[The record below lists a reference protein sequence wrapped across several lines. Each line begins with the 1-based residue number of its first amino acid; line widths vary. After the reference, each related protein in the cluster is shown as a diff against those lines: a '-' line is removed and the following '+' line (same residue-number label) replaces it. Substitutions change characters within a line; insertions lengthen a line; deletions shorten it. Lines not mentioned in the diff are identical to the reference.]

1 MGQTAE
7 KKFKKNK
14 MNKLIKLRKYI
25 KIYKLDGY
33 LVPKNDEYFNEYV
46 SQSNERLKFISNFSG
61 SAGFAIILKNKNYLF
76 VDGRYTIQAKIQ
88 SGRNF
93 TINTMPQKLPKDV
106 LKTKK
111 KLKIGFDPKL
121 HNARQI
127 NFLFNIKNIIL
138 KPINENLIDIIW
150 SNRPKDLIKPF
161 FSLSKKDSGQS
172 AKEKIIKVK
181 NDLIKNKA
189 DYLLV
194 TAPENVAWILNI
206 RGCDSAFSPIP
217 NARLLI
223 SSSGDIDLFSQIKKV
238 TKIKKIFSKKVKF
251 HDEDKIEKK
260 LRSLWKNN
268 IWLDSLSCSF
278 LYKNLLIKKNKIIE
292 KIDPIYSLKSIK
304 NHTEIKNM
312 KKSHMIDGIAL
323 TKFLFWLKKN
333 FRRKKITE
341 ISAQEKLEN
350 FRKMNKTYKFPSF
363 STISGSGPNSAIIH
377 YKASPKSNRTL
388 KKGDLY
394 LIDSGGQ
401 YSFGT
406 TDVTRTIS
414 LDNESNF
421 IKEIYTRVLKGH
433 IAVSNHKY
441 KKNSKGSDVDK
452 DARKYLKKIK
462 LDYPHGT
469 GHGVGYFL
477 NVHEGPQSFSKN
489 NKVNLIPGMIISN
502 EPGYYKEGHFGIRI
516 ENLIYIKKNKF
527 EELTL
532 APIDKNLI
540 KKNMLNKKEID
551 WLNKYHVKVKKNL
564 FKFMNRDE
572 KANLIDACSPV

>member
-14 MNKLIKLRKYI
+14 MNKIIKLRKYI

-268 IWLDSLSCSF
+268 IWLDSLSCSVH
-278 LYKNLLIKKNKIIE
+278 YKNLLIKKNKIIE

-377 YKASPKSNRTL
+377 YKASLKSNRTL

-394 LIDSGGQ
+394 LVDSGGQ

-414 LDNESNF
+414 LDNDSNF

>member
-1 MGQTAE
+1 M
-7 KKFKKNK
+7 K
-14 MNKLIKLRKYI
+14 KLIKLRKFL

-46 SQSNERLKFISNFSG
+46 NQSSDRLKFISNFSG

-76 VDGRYTIQAKIQ
+76 VDGRYTIQARIQ
-88 SGRNF
+88 SGKNF
-93 TINTMPQKLPKDV
+93 KIITIPRKFPKDV
-106 LKTKK
+106 LKSEK

-121 HNARQI
+121 HSEKQI
-127 NFLFNIKNIIL
+127 NFLFNIKNIII
-138 KPINENLIDIIW
+138 KPINGNLIDIVW
-150 SNRPKDLIKPF
+150 SKKPKDLIKPF
-161 FSLSKKDSGQS
+161 FSLSTKDAGQS
-172 AKEKIIKVK
+172 SQEKIVKVK
-181 NDLIKNKA
+181 NVLLKNKA

-206 RGCDSAFSPIP
+206 RGYDSAFSPIP

-223 SSSGDIDLFSQIKKV
+223 NSKGDIDLFSQLKKV
-238 TKIKKIFSKKVKF
+238 TKIKKIFSKKIEF

-260 LRSLWKNN
+260 LRNLWKNN
-268 IWLDSLSCSF
+268 IWLDSLSCSIH
-278 LYKNLLIKKNKIIE
+278 YKNLLRKRNRIIE
-292 KIDPIYSLKSIK
+292 KIDPIYFYKSIK
-304 NHTEIKNM
+304 NPTEIKNM
-312 KKSHMIDGIAL
+312 KKSHMIDGVAL

-333 FRRKKITE
+333 FRKKKITE
-341 ISAQEKLEN
+341 ISAQKKLEG

-363 STISGSGPNSAIIH
+363 STISGTGPNSAIIH
-377 YKASPKSNRTL
+377 YKASVKSNRTL
-388 KKGDLY
+388 KRGDLY
-394 LIDSGGQ
+394 LVDSGGQ

-414 LDNESNF
+414 LDNNSNF
-421 IKEIYTRVLKGH
+421 IREVYTRVLKGH
-433 IAVSNHKY
+433 IAVSDY
-441 KKNSKGSDVDK
+441 KIRKNSKGSDIDRN
-452 DARKYLKKIK
+452 ARKPLKKVR

-489 NKVNLIPGMIISN
+489 NKVNLKPGMIISN

-527 EELTL
+527 EELTM
-532 APIDKNLI
+532 APIEKNLI
-540 KKNMLNKKEID
+540 KKKMLNKKEIG
-551 WLNKYHVKVKKNL
+551 WLNKYHAKVKKNL
-564 FKFMNRDE
+564 FRFMKLEE